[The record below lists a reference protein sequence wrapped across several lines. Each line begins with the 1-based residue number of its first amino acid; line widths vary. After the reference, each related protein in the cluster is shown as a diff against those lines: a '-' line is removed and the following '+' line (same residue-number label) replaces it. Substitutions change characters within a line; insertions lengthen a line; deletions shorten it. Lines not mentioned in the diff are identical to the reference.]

1 MSSVGGFLTPICA
14 GLALFCSLVAAIAP
28 ARSMTLEEL
37 QEVHLGQVHQAQE
50 IQDFWTSANREV
62 LSRAIAQRPDHG
74 LPPEP
79 SCASDLRDPIQATLC
94 LIRHVHALRFG
105 SASTV
110 IAETDGRLP
119 PPPPPKMEAL
129 IDSLRGERLSEYL
142 DSLAPPTSAYRDL
155 MAALQHYRG
164 ISEQDWAPLPDT
176 EEILPVEHV
185 ALFEEV
191 GRRLR
196 IEGDLADPATDA
208 GEIAAAVRRFQA
220 RNGLVPDGR
229 IGKQTIAS
237 LNEGPR
243 RRAARIAVALER
255 WRQGPHEFPSERIEV
270 NVADESV
277 RFYWEGRVVLELRAI
292 VGALKHP
299 TPVLAASITAVTF
312 NPSWT
317 IPNSIASKEILPK
330 LRRNAGYLAAHE
342 IEILRRDDDPYGLNV
357 DWHRVR
363 AERFPFQLRQKPG
376 AKNPLGAV
384 KFEMA
389 NTDAVYLHD
398 TPDKTLFLRPQ
409 RTFSHGCI
417 RVERAAELAAEVL
430 AALGA
435 AAADHDIT
443 SAETYTA
450 PLDRPLPIFVL
461 YRTAFVD
468 ERGQLQ
474 FRPDVYQ
481 RDPVIAGALGLDLV
495 KPAPT
500 PAGKDV
506 SCAPTAPLASA
517 VPG

>member
-1 MSSVGGFLTPICA
+1 MSSVGAFFTLTLA
-14 GLALFCSLVAAIAP
+14 GLALVCSLIAATAP
-28 ARSMTLEEL
+28 ARAMTREEL
-37 QEVHLGQVHQAQE
+37 QEVHLDQVYQE
-50 IQDFWTSANREV
+50 QGIQDFWTDVNREV
-62 LSRAIAQRPDHG
+62 LARAIAQRPDHG

-79 SCASDLRDPIQATLC
+79 ACASDLREPIRVTLC

-105 SASTV
+105 SVSTA

-119 PPPPPKMEAL
+119 PPPPPKIDAL
-129 IDSLRGERLSEYL
+129 IESLRAERLTEYL
-142 DSLAPPTSAYRDL
+142 DSLAPRASAYRDL

-185 ALFEEV
+185 VLFEEV
-191 GRRLR
+191 ARRLR
-196 IEGDLADPATDA
+196 IEGDLADPAPDA
-208 GEIAAAVRRFQA
+208 AQIAAAVRRFQA

-229 IGKQTIAS
+229 IGKQTIVA

-243 RRAARIAVALER
+243 RLAARIAVALER

-277 RFYWEGRVVLELRAI
+277 RFYREGRVVLELRAI

-312 NPSWT
+312 NPPWT

-342 IEILRRDDDPYGLNV
+342 IEILRREDDPYGLNV
-357 DWHRVR
+357 NWHRVS
-363 AERFPFQLRQKPG
+363 AARFPFQLRQKPG

-389 NTDAVYLHD
+389 NADAVYLHD

-417 RVERAAELAAEVL
+417 RVERASELAAEVL

-435 AAADHDIT
+435 AAADHAIPST
-443 SAETYTA
+443 ETYTA

-461 YRTAFVD
+461 YRTAFID
-468 ERGQLQ
+468 DLGQLQ

-495 KPAPT
+495 RPAPA

-517 VPG
+517 LPG